1 MAEHRRSTILSIV
14 VLLAVFGGGVFLAS
28 RLLLNGD
35 GPVIR
40 GHRVAV
46 IPLVEVIGPRA
57 ERKFVGNL
65 RHFEQSDAVRAFV
78 LEIRS
83 PGGSVGASQSI
94 YSAIRTLRDNDDRPV
109 IAWIGDVGASGGY
122 YAALGADS
130 IFALPGSITGSIGVI
145 MQFPNAQG
153 LMEKVGLGLEIVQ
166 SGPYKDTGSPA
177 RPISEAE
184 RAVLQTVVDDVYGQF
199 VAAVVENRPLD
210 EDEVLELA
218 DGRIYSGEQAADLRL
233 LDGLATL
240 SETIDIAGEL
250 AGLGKDPET
259 VRPRERR
266 VSLLDL
272 LSGVSESR
280 LREWFGGLL
289 PEAAG
294 PRLLY
299 QWMP

>member
-1 MAEHRRSTILSIV
+1 MA
-14 VLLAVFGGGVFLAS
+14 G
-28 RLLLNGD
+28 RLLLNRD

-40 GHRVAV
+40 GNRVAV
-46 IPLVEVIGPRA
+46 IPLVEIIGPRA

-65 RHFEQSDAVRAFV
+65 RDFERSDAVRAFV

-94 YSAIRTLRDNDDRPV
+94 YSAIRNLRDTDDRPV

-145 MQFPNAQG
+145 MEFPNAEG
-153 LMEKVGLGLEIVQ
+153 LMRKVGLGLEIVK

-184 RAVLQTVVDDVYGQF
+184 RAVLQSVVDDVYEQF

-210 EDEVLELA
+210 EDEALELA
-218 DGRIYSGEQAADLRL
+218 DGRIYSGEQALDLRL

-240 SETIDIAGEL
+240 SEAIDIAGEM
-250 AGLGKDPET
+250 AGIGKDPET

-266 VSLLDL
+266 VGLLDL
-272 LSGVSESR
+272 LSGVSESQ
-280 LREWFGGLL
+280 LREWFGGFL
-289 PEAAG
+289 PETAG

-299 QWMP
+299 QWIP

>member
-1 MAEHRRSTILSIV
+1 MAERRRSTILTIV
-14 VLLAVFGGGVFLAS
+14 VLLVIFGGGVFIAG
-28 RLLLNGD
+28 RVLLNLD

-40 GHRVAV
+40 GNRVAV
-46 IPLVEVIGPRA
+46 VPLVEIIGPGV
-57 ERKFVGNL
+57 ERKFVGHL
-65 RHFEQSDAVRAFV
+65 REFERSSAVRAFV
-78 LEIRS
+78 VEIRS
-83 PGGSVGASQSI
+83 PGGTVGASQSI
-94 YSAIRTLRDNDDRPV
+94 YSAIRDLRENDDRPV

-145 MQFPNAQG
+145 MEFPNAEE
-153 LMEKVGLGLEIVQ
+153 LMQKVGIGLEVVK

-177 RPISEAE
+177 RPISEEE
-184 RAVLQTVVDDVYGQF
+184 RAVLQSVVDDVYGQF
-199 VAAVVENRPLD
+199 VSAVVENRPLD
-210 EDEVLELA
+210 EEEARAAA
-218 DGRIYSGEQAADLRL
+218 DGRIYSGAQAADLDL

-240 SETIDIAGEL
+240 SEAINIAGEM

-266 VSLLDL
+266 VGLMDL
-272 LSGVSESR
+272 LSGISEAR
-280 LREWFGGLL
+280 LREWFGGFL
-289 PEAAG
+289 PQTAS